1 MCALLRAGKHQVD
14 IRVAIGDESLHTVQT
29 PRAVLVLCGLEHD
42 ALQIATSVGLREV
55 HGHRGS
61 LADAGD
67 VLLSL
72 LLRSKLIE
80 RVDAALQ
87 APNVLETRIGRR
99 DDLGEHGEDHIGEVQ
114 ATVLTRHGDTPQ
126 ARLAG
131 SVDILDRL
139 ARIDH
144 ASIDEVRTFQIDRL
158 TVRLDDVGGHVARN
172 VQHALIVLYRIFVAD
187 GSVGKLILVSI
198 ALLLQLHDALHQRVI
213 EVELNL
219 RMVGIVIC
227 HNMNSLP
234 PGP

>member
-42 ALQIATSVGLREV
+42 ALQIATCVGLREV
-55 HGHRGS
+55 HRHRGS

-80 RVDAALQ
+80 RVDTALQ

-99 DDLGEHGEDHIGEVQ
+99 DDLGEHGEDHIGKVQ
-114 ATVLTRHGDTPQ
+114 ATVLTRHGDAPQ
-126 ARLAG
+126 ARLAR